1 MFVDYLK
8 ISLSLKSYLSKNRY
22 IIKKAKKSAS
32 RGRNAG
38 EP

>member
-8 ISLSLKSYLSKNRY
+8 ISLSLEVKNRY